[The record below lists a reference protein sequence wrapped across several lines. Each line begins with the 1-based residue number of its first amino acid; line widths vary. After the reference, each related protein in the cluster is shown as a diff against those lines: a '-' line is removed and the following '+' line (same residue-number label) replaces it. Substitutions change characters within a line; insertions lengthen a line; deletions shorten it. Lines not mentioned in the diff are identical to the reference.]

1 MSVSFSLVCFPPLFC
16 KVGLRKPILQMRERS
31 LSLHLSFLNLGMD
44 QNLLEGFIEHRLLGP
59 TSGLSDLVSGVVVV

>member
-44 QNLLEGFIEHRLLGP
+44 QNPLEGFIEHRLLGP